1 MLQETRIDEARRV
14 WVETHHKTIN
24 QFHQLEFL
32 AAIEMFSVI
41 QWLSIDGI
49 SVKLLTLE
57 ISFG

>member
-1 MLQETRIDEARRV
+1 MKLEGFEQRH
-14 WVETHHKTIN
+14 THKAIN

-49 SVKLLTLE
+49 RVKLVILE